1 MKKTWMLR
9 DAIYDAL
16 HRWPS
21 LMLFALAGCLI
32 GWGVSFLW
40 PPSYRATA
48 QIYVALNPYRAYSD
62 SQFLA
67 LSKPKYS
74 NLDDYK
80 NWQMA
85 QLESAAYMD
94 EVMQDTLATLQDK
107 DPSWKSMDLDQLKEM
122 LRANWRS
129 AGTWSLVAENA
140 DPQRAS
146 QAVDAWS
153 IVVKQRV
160 EEAIHSAEEILL
172 VEAEIQAAA
181 ENRAQDNALKDELLA
196 TRRNLEKWSA
206 SLDGLPPD
214 QPLDPAERKSLLSI
228 LSSEIDI
235 NPRLASLLQE
245 LPDEGAPV
253 AGYQA
258 WVSDMMPALSEAIA
272 DLEQSLATLEAE
284 QTDLSVRYASEM
296 QKSLGLAP
304 SLVVEGMDQLSPKPI
319 RPVGLIILIGGVI
332 GLLAWILWQIFRIS
346 NRFQN
351 P

>member
-1 MKKTWMLR
+1 
-9 DAIYDAL
+9 
-16 HRWPS
+16 
-21 LMLFALAGCLI
+21 
-32 GWGVSFLW
+32 
-40 PPSYRATA
+40 
-48 QIYVALNPYRAYSD
+48 
-62 SQFLA
+62 
-67 LSKPKYS
+67 
-74 NLDDYK
+74 
-80 NWQMA
+80 
-85 QLESAAYMD
+85 
-94 EVMQDTLATLQDK
+94 
-107 DPSWKSMDLDQLKEM
+107 
-122 LRANWRS
+122 
-129 AGTWSLVAENA
+129 VAENA

-196 TRRNLEKWSA
+196 TRRNLEKWRA